1 LEPIN
6 INLASFE
13 YVDKRQT
20 VVMFA
25 IVAIVL
31 LIISAFNVRLYAKSR
46 DEKAKYETKISML
59 NKRLNNGRQ
68 TQLEKI
74 EIGEEEKKTLR
85 NNTDFAN
92 RLIASDVFPWNQF
105 LDMLERKIPNDL
117 ILNKIAPNDN
127 YSKLTISGYAGS
139 TRKVTFLLKR
149 LEDWDVIQQSTLL
162 KLQVEQ
168 DGSQENV
175 RGIVPKIEFEI
186 ESDLRPDKLF
196 FETGLGRVGE
206 IFAQR

>member
-1 LEPIN
+1 MDPIN

-20 VVMFA
+20 VAMFV
-25 IVAIVL
+25 IVSIVL
-31 LIISAFNVRLYAKSR
+31 LIISAYNVRLYVKCRHDKSNF
-46 DEKAKYETKISML
+46 ETKISAL
-59 NKRLNNGRQ
+59 NKRLNDGRQ
-68 TQLEKI
+68 TRLEKV
-74 EIGEEEKKTLR
+74 EFGEEEKKALE

-92 RLIASDVFPWNQF
+92 RLIATDIFPWNQF
-105 LDMLERKIPNDL
+105 LDMLERKIPSDL
-117 ILNKIAPNDN
+117 ILNKIAPNDD
-127 YSKLTISGYAGS
+127 YSKLTVSGYAGS

-149 LEDWDVIQQSTLL
+149 LQDWNVIQQSTLL

-168 DGSQENV
+168 DGSQGDV

-186 ESDLRPDKLF
+186 ESKLRPDKLF
-196 FETGLGRVGE
+196 TEAGLGRIGE

>member
-1 LEPIN
+1 
-6 INLASFE
+6 
-13 YVDKRQT
+13 
-20 VVMFA
+20 MFA
-25 IVAIVL
+25 IIAIVL
-31 LIISAFNVRLYAKSR
+31 SIISAFNVRLYTKSR
-46 DEKAKYETKISML
+46 DEKSKYETKISML

-68 TQLEKI
+68 AQLEKI
-74 EIGEEEKKTLR
+74 EFGEEEKKTLR
-85 NNTDFAN
+85 NKVDFAN

-149 LEDWDVIQQSTLL
+149 LEDWDVIKQSTLL

>member
-1 LEPIN
+1 MEPIN

-25 IVAIVL
+25 VIAIVL
-31 LIISAFNVRLYAKSR
+31 SIISAFNVRLYAKSR
-46 DEKAKYETKISML
+46 DEKSRYETKISLL

-68 TQLEKI
+68 AQLEKI
-74 EIGEEEKKTLR
+74 EFGEEEKKTLR
-85 NNTDFAN
+85 NKADFAN

-117 ILNKIAPNDN
+117 ILSKIAPNDN